1 MSWLSLRDHQI
12 EALGK
17 LRNGCVLRGTVGSGK
32 SITSLAYYYI
42 LCGGSIAT
50 ANYTP
55 MKNPI
60 PLYIIT
66 TARKR
71 DTGEWELEMARFK
84 IKAAAVDSW
93 NNIGK
98 YKKVKDAFFI
108 FDEQRTTSGK
118 KWARTFIDISKH
130 NRWIMLSATPGDK
143 WVDYTALF
151 VANGFFRDKTHFE
164 REHCIFSRF
173 TSYKKVT
180 GYRNE
185 GFLLKLRNLIL
196 VPMNYK
202 RDIQKVS
209 EPYTVSWNP
218 VTYNQIAKLRWN
230 IYTNAPIANASEL
243 CQCLRKAVNMDI
255 SRSNA
260 VLTILQYHP
269 KAIIFYN
276 YDYELDILRNLAYGP
291 DTVVA
296 EWNGHKHEPIPDAE
310 EWVYLV
316 QYSAGAEGWNCVST
330 DTIIFYS
337 QNYSYRTMVQAA
349 GRIDRMNSPY
359 DKLYYF
365 HIKSDAPIDKAIART
380 LAMKKDFNENDY
392 TQKTYKTHNMAFT
405 SRN

>member
-1 MSWLSLRDHQI
+1 MSWLSLCDYQI

-17 LRNGCVLRGTVGSGK
+17 MHNGCVLRGSVGSGK
-32 SITSLAYYYI
+32 SRTSLAYYYI
-42 LCGGSIAT
+42 LCGGNVTSQK
-50 ANYTP
+50 YTP

-71 DTGEWELEMARFK
+71 DTFEWETEMIPFK
-84 IKAAAVDSW
+84 IKAQIDSW
-93 NNIGK
+93 NNIAK
-98 YKKVKDAFFI
+98 YKDVKNAFFI

-118 KWARTFIDISKH
+118 KWARTFIDIAKK
-130 NRWIMLSATPGDK
+130 NRWVMLSATPGDK
-143 WVDYTALF
+143 WEDYMALF
-151 VANGFFRDKTHFE
+151 IANGFYRNKTEYE
-164 REHCIFSRF
+164 REHYIYSRF
-173 TSYKKVT
+173 TNYPKVT
-180 GYRNE
+180 GYKNK
-185 GFLLKLRNLIL
+185 GLLLKFKYKIL

-202 RDIQKVS
+202 RTVIKQSDPFIVS
-209 EPYTVSWNP
+209 YDPILYDTVR
-218 VTYNQIAKLRWN
+218 KKRWN
-230 IYTNAPIANASEL
+230 IYTDAPIVNVSEL
-243 CQCLRKAVNMDI
+243 CHCLRKVVNTDI

-276 YDYELDILRNLAYGP
+276 YDYELEILRSLAYTP
-291 DTVVA
+291 ETVVA
-296 EWNGHKHEPIPDAE
+296 EWNGHKHEPVPDCE

-316 QYSAGAEGWNCVST
+316 QYTAGCEGWNCVST

-365 HIKSDAPIDKAIART
+365 NIKSNSQIDKAIDKA
-380 LAMKKDFNENDY
+380 LAEKKDFNENDFI
-392 TQKTYKTHNMAFT
+392 T
-405 SRN
+405 RNKL